1 MNQQPDLA
9 TLFVYVMFS
18 LIEAVAPIL
27 LLIVFIWLAVKAIS
41 FLVYVAFS
49 PDGGLS
55 RREQLHQ
62 HRLENLAAC
71 LTFAAF
77 ITGGVMLLYGDPS
90 GTFKI
95 TFPGGI
101 VMENVGV
108 PVIFLG
114 FASSILW
121 MLLKAKAPKVANVSA
136 PLQAHSSDQNA
147 GEQVEPH
154 AARMGELLQ
163 GRHPAVT
170 QDHGAQVVR
179 WFQNMTYAKAGVIT
193 LVLLPLIQVV
203 AIPVGIFLFWM
214 ASRRDN
220 TG

>member
-18 LIEAVAPIL
+18 LIKDVVPIL

-55 RREQLHQ
+55 RREQVHQ

-71 LTFAAF
+71 ITFAAF
-77 ITGGVMLLYGDPS
+77 ITGSVMLLYGDP
-90 GTFKI
+90 GGDIKI
-95 TFPGGI
+95 TLPGGV

-114 FASSILW
+114 
-121 MLLKAKAPKVANVSA
+121 
-136 PLQAHSSDQNA
+136 
-147 GEQVEPH
+147 
-154 AARMGELLQ
+154 
-163 GRHPAVT
+163 
-170 QDHGAQVVR
+170 
-179 WFQNMTYAKAGVIT
+179 Y
-193 LVLLPLIQVV
+193 
-203 AIPVGIFLFWM
+203 
-214 ASRRDN
+214 
-220 TG
+220 

>member
-9 TLFVYVMFS
+9 TLLLYVMFS
-18 LIEAVAPIL
+18 LIEVVVPIL
-27 LLIVFIWLAVKAIS
+27 LLIVFIWLAAKAIS
-41 FLVYVAFS
+41 FLLHFAFS

-55 RREQLHQ
+55 RREQMHR

-77 ITGGVMLLYGDPS
+77 ITGSVMLLYGDPS
-90 GTFKI
+90 GAFKI
-95 TFPGGI
+95 TLPGGI

-121 MLLKAKAPKVANVSA
+121 MLLKAKAPKVANGSA
-136 PLQAHSSDQNA
+136 PLQALSSTS
-147 GEQVEPH
+147 
-154 AARMGELLQ
+154 
-163 GRHPAVT
+163 AVT
-170 QDHGAQVVR
+170 QDHGAQVAK

-193 LVLLPLIQVV
+193 LVLIPLIQVV
-203 AIPVGIFLFWM
+203 AIPVGILLFLM
-214 ASRRDN
+214 AWRRDKV
-220 TG
+220 G